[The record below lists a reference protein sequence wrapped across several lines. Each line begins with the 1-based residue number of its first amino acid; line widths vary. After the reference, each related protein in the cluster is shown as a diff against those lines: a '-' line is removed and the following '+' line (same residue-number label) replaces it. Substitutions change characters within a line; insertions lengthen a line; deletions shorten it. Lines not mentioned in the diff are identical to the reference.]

1 MPEKNGL
8 PDSGA
13 AGPIL
18 VVGSVAF
25 DSVKT
30 PHGEATEAIGGAATF
45 FGVAA
50 TVLHRPVHLVG
61 VVGEDFPAEVVAM
74 LEARGVDCAGLSR
87 VPGETFRW
95 KGYYEGDL
103 NSAVTVETRLNVFG
117 DFRPNLPASF
127 RTPDYLFLANIDPV
141 IQLDVLSRI
150 KRPRLVAADT
160 MNFWIASKRQ
170 ELMRLIAEADLMIM
184 NDTEALQLTSAANLI
199 TAAREILRLGP
210 KVVAIK
216 KGSNGALLCSATD
229 FALIPAFPLETVVD
243 PTGAGDSFGAGLMA
257 ALARRD
263 AAADDFAALRE
274 AAAYGSVIASFN
286 CESFSMERLKTL
298 TPAEVEERLA
308 LLRGFAAF

>member
-1 MPEKNGL
+1 LNT
-8 PDSGA
+8 SN
-13 AGPIL
+13 PIL
-18 VVGSVAF
+18 VVGSVAI

-61 VVGEDFPAEVVAM
+61 VIGDDFPNEVVSM
-74 LEARGVDCAGLSR
+74 LEGRGVDCSGLGR
-87 VPGETFRW
+87 VPGKTFRW
-95 KGYYEGDL
+95 KGYYEGDM
-103 NSAVTVETRLNVFG
+103 NAAVTVETLLNVFG
-117 DFRPNLPASF
+117 DFRPVLPPSF
-127 RTPDYLFLANIDPV
+127 RAPDYLFLANIDPE
-141 IQLDVLSRI
+141 IQLDVLGQI
-150 KRPRLVAADT
+150 KRPQIVAADT

-170 ELMRLIAEADLMIM
+170 ELLRLIAEVDLMVM
-184 NDTEALQLTSAANLI
+184 NDTEAMQLTSTSNLV

-257 ALARRD
+257 AMARRGAD
-263 AAADDFAALRE
+263 ADDFAALRE
-274 AAAYGSVIASFN
+274 SAAYGSVIASFN

-298 TPAEVEERLA
+298 TVEEVEERLS

>member
-1 MPEKNGL
+1 LKT
-8 PDSGA
+8 

-18 VVGSVAF
+18 VVGSVAI

-50 TVLHRPVHLVG
+50 TVLHHPVHLVG
-61 VVGEDFPAEVVAM
+61 VIGDDFPAEVVAM
-74 LEARGVDCAGLSR
+74 LEARGVDCTGLGR
-87 VPGETFRW
+87 VPGKTFRW
-95 KGYYEGDL
+95 KGCYDGDM
-103 NSAVTVETRLNVFG
+103 NAAVTLETRLNVFG
-117 DFRPNLPASF
+117 DFRPILPASF
-127 RTPDYLFLANIDPV
+127 RAPDYLFLANIDPE
-141 IQLDVLSRI
+141 IQLDVLGQI
-150 KRPRLVAADT
+150 KRPRIVAADT

-170 ELMRLIAEADLMIM
+170 ALLRLIAEVDLMVM
-184 NDTEALQLTSAANLI
+184 NDTEAMQLTSTSNLV
-199 TAAREILRLGP
+199 TAAREILHLGP
-210 KVVAIK
+210 KVIAIK
-216 KGSNGALLCSATD
+216 KGSNGAILCSATD

-257 ALARRD
+257 AMARRGAD
-263 AAADDFAALRE
+263 ADDFAALRE

-298 TPAEVEERLA
+298 KPKEVEERLA

>member
-1 MPEKNGL
+1 LNTTN
-8 PDSGA
+8 
-13 AGPIL
+13 PIL

-61 VVGEDFPAEVVAM
+61 VIGEDFPAEVVAM
-74 LEARGVDCAGLSR
+74 LEARGVDCAGLGR
-87 VPGETFRW
+87 VPGKTFRW
-95 KGYYEGDL
+95 KGYYEGDM
-103 NSAVTVETRLNVFG
+103 NAAVTVETLLNVFG
-117 DFRPNLPASF
+117 DFRPILPPAF
-127 RTPDYLFLANIDPV
+127 RAPDYLFLANIDPE
-141 IQLDVLSRI
+141 IQLDVLGQI
-150 KRPRLVAADT
+150 KRPRIVAADT

-170 ELMRLIAEADLMIM
+170 ALLRLIAEVDMMVM
-184 NDTEALQLTSAANLI
+184 NDTEAMQLTSTSNLV
-199 TAAREILRLGP
+199 TAGREILRLGP

-243 PTGAGDSFGAGLMA
+243 PTGAGDSFGAGLIA
-257 ALARRD
+257 AMARRD
-263 AAADDFAALRE
+263 AEIDDFAALRE
-274 AAAYGSVIASFN
+274 SAAYGSVIASFN

-298 TPAEVEERLA
+298 TVEEVEKRLA

>member
-1 MPEKNGL
+1 MNT
-8 PDSGA
+8 SN
-13 AGPIL
+13 PIL
-18 VVGSVAF
+18 VVGSVAI

-61 VVGEDFPAEVVAM
+61 VIGDDFPNEVVSM
-74 LEARGVDCAGLSR
+74 LEGRGVDCSGLGR
-87 VPGETFRW
+87 VPGKTFRW
-95 KGYYEGDL
+95 KGYYEGDM
-103 NSAVTVETRLNVFG
+103 NAAVTVETLLNVFG
-117 DFRPNLPASF
+117 DFRPVLPPSF
-127 RTPDYLFLANIDPV
+127 RAPDYLFLANIDPE
-141 IQLDVLSRI
+141 IQLDVLGQI
-150 KRPRLVAADT
+150 KRPQIVAADT

-170 ELMRLIAEADLMIM
+170 ELLRLIAEVDLMVM
-184 NDTEALQLTSAANLI
+184 NDTEAMQLTSTSNLV

-257 ALARRD
+257 AMARRGAD
-263 AAADDFAALRE
+263 ADDFAALRE
-274 AAAYGSVIASFN
+274 SAAYGSVIASFN

-298 TPAEVEERLA
+298 TVEEVEERLS